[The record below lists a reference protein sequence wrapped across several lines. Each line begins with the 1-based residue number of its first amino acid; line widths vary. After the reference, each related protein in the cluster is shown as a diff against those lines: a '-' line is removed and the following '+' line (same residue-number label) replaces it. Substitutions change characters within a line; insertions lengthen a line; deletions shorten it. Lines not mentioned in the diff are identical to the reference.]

1 MTSTLIL
8 TGYMD
13 TMNVHIYFTLQDDVV
28 MTTLTVRENLKFS
41 ADLRLDKTYNEEMKE
56 ERVQSVINQLSL
68 GEYGTLYEGGGG

>member
-1 MTSTLIL
+1 
-8 TGYMD
+8 MD

-68 GEYGTLYEGGGG
+68 GEYGTL